1 MSKKTIMI
9 ILLIMLSIGLVSL
22 YTTFAL
28 DEEATTL
35 EESDSDYNLIYSL
48 KESSNKYISVSAK
61 DETYVDIDL
70 KNTYQSTVRY
80 GMYYYVV
87 NPTKLPDNITITIS
101 PDSPSPKEDIIK
113 PGETKTVTIKI
124 NNNSEYNVDLLLGAL
139 IGFENGKIEELVK
152 DGEILIK

>member
-87 NPTKLPDNITITIS
+87 NPTKLPDIITITIS